1 MKTAYAPR
9 IRRVFEETGRV
20 DVRRLAEVFD
30 VSVRKVAAG
39 VGVTEGAI
47 RYKAAPERA
56 QPAARKMVDVTQH
69 AYEVIGDWRD
79 TMVWLRT
86 PRADLSGNSPLEL
99 IVTGRADVV
108 EDLLANVESG
118 QPG

>member
-1 MKTAYAPR
+1 MKTAYAPK
-9 IRRVFEETGRV
+9 IRQVFEVSGKV
-20 DVRRLAEVFD
+20 NVRRLAGVFD

-47 RYKAAPERA
+47 RSKAAPDRA
-56 QPAARKMVDVTQH
+56 QPGARKMVDVTQH

-86 PRADLSGNSPLEL
+86 PRAELSDLSPLEL
-99 IVTGRADVV
+99 IVSGRADVV
-108 EDLLANVESG
+108 EDFIANIESG